1 MIGCSALCIRSKRF
15 QFKYKDQVKRN
26 MIFTKPEININQKE
40 ELTQRLQTG
49 RNFNNEEEIVM
60 KKEELILDDD

>member
-1 MIGCSALCIRSKRF
+1 
-15 QFKYKDQVKRN
+15 

>member
-1 MIGCSALCIRSKRF
+1 
-15 QFKYKDQVKRN
+15 

-40 ELTQRLQTG
+40 ELTQMPQTTM
-49 RNFNNEEEIVM
+49 NFNNEEEIVM